1 MVFILFSHKRKYP
14 ATIKGGY
21 TMRKKVKQAKFV
33 NRNVPKVWACLDP
46 NEMLEFGKTYPVD
59 DEWTFDITILLSFT
73 ALPNI
78 FWPMPS
84 NFLLFSFFQKPCT
97 VPAFRQVFIF
107 LQELLI
113 FDIPY
118 CF

>member
-59 DEWTFDITILLSFT
+59 DEWTFGNYNIVKLHGFT
-73 ALPNI
+73 KY
-78 FWPMPS
+78 
-84 NFLLFSFFQKPCT
+84 FLADAFKFSS
-97 VPAFRQVFIF
+97 V
-107 LQELLI
+107 
-113 FDIPY
+113 
-118 CF
+118 

>member
-46 NEMLEFGKTYPVD
+46 NEMLEFGKTYTVD
-59 DEWTFDITILLSFT
+59 DEWTFGHYNIVKLHGFT
-73 ALPNI
+73 KY
-78 FWPMPS
+78 
-84 NFLLFSFFQKPCT
+84 FLADAFKFSS
-97 VPAFRQVFIF
+97 V
-107 LQELLI
+107 
-113 FDIPY
+113 
-118 CF
+118 